1 MAIVRT
7 GNKDD
12 VHKQFRNGRV
22 ATNEK
27 TLKNHKLIMMLYVH
41 VKKKGETASTSSRWR
56 MAGPMSLLNASNSGW
71 YSMGSS
77 VTNIPVAASMATR
90 PCWTSA
96 SRHCFMVARGV
107 PVAKPRGSNPSS
119 NGAKAPGRPNA
130 NFDPSGTHPLSSAR
144 TDVETRLLLA
154 EGAKA
159 AAVLRRVAR
168 MVNFIV
174 IDLLLLIRIMKYEL
188 NLFRY

>member
-1 MAIVRT
+1 
-7 GNKDD
+7 
-12 VHKQFRNGRV
+12 
-22 ATNEK
+22 
-27 TLKNHKLIMMLYVH
+27 
-41 VKKKGETASTSSRWR
+41 
-56 MAGPMSLLNASNSGW
+56 MSLLNASNSGW

-77 VTNIPVAASMATR
+77 VTNIPTAASMATR

-119 NGAKAPGRPNA
+119 NGGIAPGRPNA
-130 NFDPSGTHPLSSAR
+130 NFDSSGTHPLSSAR
-144 TDVETRLLLA
+144 TEVKTRLLLV

-159 AAVLRRVAR
+159 AALLRRVTR

-174 IDLLLLIRIMKYEL
+174 IDLLLIERILILCEQEYAYHASLSCDLANLIIETRTHENNNGSFVRCFPPNLLSMVCIEL
-188 NLFRY
+188 LILVW